1 VATEIQFYMDE
12 NVPAAVTNGL
22 RLRGVDVLT
31 SHEAGMLGANDE
43 AQLELATSLERVL
56 FTQDADLL
64 ALHRQG
70 LVHAGLA
77 YAPQWTPIG
86 ELVRGLLLIH
96 DVLTPEEM
104 RGRVEFI

>member
-1 VATEIQFYMDE
+1 
-12 NVPAAVTNGL
+12 
-22 RLRGVDVLT
+22 
-31 SHEAGMLGANDE
+31 
-43 AQLELATSLERVL
+43 LELATSLERVL
-56 FTQDADLL
+56 FTQDADFL

-70 LVHAGLA
+70 LAHFGLA

-96 DVLTPEEM
+96 DVLTAEEM